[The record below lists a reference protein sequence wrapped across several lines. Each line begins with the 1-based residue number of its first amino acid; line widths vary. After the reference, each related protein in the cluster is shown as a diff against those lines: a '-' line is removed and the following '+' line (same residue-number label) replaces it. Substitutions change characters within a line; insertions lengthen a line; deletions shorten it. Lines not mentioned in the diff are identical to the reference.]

1 MHGARDRG
9 QGEDMTEADK
19 PTPESERGDI
29 MREHRPQN
37 IEVDYGMLL
46 ARGQDAERIP
56 GRKPRMWALPTEID
70 DGNPPKLREVASFGF
85 WAAVVLLLAV
95 ARC

>member
-1 MHGARDRG
+1 
-9 QGEDMTEADK
+9 MTDADN

-29 MREHRPQN
+29 LREHRAQS

-46 ARGQDAERIP
+46 ARGQDAERT
-56 GRKPRMWALPTEID
+56 RMWALLTEID

-85 WAAVVLLLAV
+85 WAAVVVVLAFAV

>member
-1 MHGARDRG
+1 
-9 QGEDMTEADK
+9 MTDADK

-29 MREHRPQN
+29 LREHRAQS

-46 ARGQDAERIP
+46 ARGQDAERTP
-56 GRKPRMWALPTEID
+56 GRKPRMWALLTEID
-70 DGNPPKLREVASFGF
+70 DGNPPRLREVASFGF
-85 WAAVVLLLAV
+85 WAAVVVVLAFAV